1 MSKKKKVVNVEKKK
15 FDKDDFYTRL
25 KSVKEFVH
33 EVDAAAT
40 DKSVLKTYNK
50 MLSSSISELDRITL
64 LITNRNINDYDYDRS
79 LFACAELL
87 YTYGPAM
94 DVLVYLTNI
103 PNYGSRI
110 KEYKSNLK
118 ALSEYLNTAL
128 ADGITDFGIHNEY
141 TKMVESYARNP
152 FG

>member
-1 MSKKKKVVNVEKKK
+1 MSKKKTDITVERKK
-15 FDKDDFYTRL
+15 FSKDDFYIRL

-33 EVDAAAT
+33 EVDNASSS
-40 DKSVLKTYNK
+40 KSILKTYNK
-50 MLSSSISELDRITL
+50 MLSSSLFELDRISS
-64 LITNRNINDYDYDRS
+64 LITNRNINDSDYDRS

-94 DVLVYLTNI
+94 DVLAYLTNI
-103 PNYGSRI
+103 PNYGSRM
-110 KEYKSNLK
+110 KEYKSNLRT
-118 ALSEYLNTAL
+118 LSEYLNTAL

-141 TKMVESYARNP
+141 TEMVESYGRNP